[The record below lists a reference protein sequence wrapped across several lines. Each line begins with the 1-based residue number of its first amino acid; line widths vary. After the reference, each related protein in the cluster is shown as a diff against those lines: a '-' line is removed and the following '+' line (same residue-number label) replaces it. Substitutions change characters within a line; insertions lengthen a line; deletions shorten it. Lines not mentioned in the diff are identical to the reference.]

1 MTAIVFLPFTPKS
14 LEYYDPF
21 HFYCVNRVL
30 EMKVNYDSILNP
42 ADLYKQKLL
51 DLFYFVE
58 DCEKL
63 HGVMFCQSHSKPCN
77 NLATQFCPNHMCKLC
92 CQDLQMKSPCVMHD
106 SYEQF
111 FRHKYDFYKKKIKGL
126 KFDFSFLKYHCFSL
140 GFKAYILLKK
150 I

>member
-63 HGVMFCQSHSKPCN
+63 HGVMFCQSHSKSCN

-111 FRHKYDFYKKKIKGL
+111 FRHKYDFCKNLKGL
-126 KFDFSFLKYHCFSL
+126 KFEFFFMKYQLF
-140 GFKAYILLKK
+140 FI
-150 I
+150 